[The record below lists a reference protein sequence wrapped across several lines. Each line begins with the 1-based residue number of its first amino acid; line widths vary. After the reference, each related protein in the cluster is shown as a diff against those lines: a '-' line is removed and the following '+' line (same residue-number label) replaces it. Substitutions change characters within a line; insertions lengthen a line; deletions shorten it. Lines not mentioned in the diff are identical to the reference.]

1 MNPHIPAEWALDREV
16 VLTRVIAASPAEV
29 YAAWTDG
36 AAVGQWFGPDDF
48 GCAVHSMDVREG
60 GRSTFD
66 LVASDGTVYT
76 NRVDYLTVVPQQ
88 MLMYDHG
95 SDIDDDPSGFRVTV
109 TFDAQA
115 DGKTVL
121 TMRQLHPTAER
132 RNAIVGFGAVE
143 LGFQTL
149 AKLAAYLAQ

>member
-1 MNPHIPAEWALDREV
+1 MNPHIPAEWALDREI
-16 VLTRVIAASPAEV
+16 VLTRVFDSPSDRV
-29 YAAWTDG
+29 FAAWTDG
-36 AAVGQWFGPDDF
+36 DAMGAWFGPDDYR
-48 GCAVHSMDVREG
+48 CVVHGMNVHEG

-66 LVASDGTVYT
+66 LIASDGTLFT
-76 NRVDYLTVVPQQ
+76 NRMDYLRVVPGRV
-88 MLMYDHG
+88 LVYDHG

-109 TFDAQA
+109 TFDQQS

-132 RNAIVGFGAVE
+132 RDAIVGFGAVE

-149 AKLAAYLAQ
+149 AKLDAYLRQ

>member
-1 MNPHIPAEWALDREV
+1 
-16 VLTRVIAASPAEV
+16 
-29 YAAWTDG
+29 
-36 AAVGQWFGPDDF
+36 
-48 GCAVHSMDVREG
+48 MDVREG

-95 SDIDDDPSGFRVTV
+95 SDIDDDPMGFRVTV

-149 AKLAAYLAQ
+149 AKLAVYLAQ